1 MKEPKEAK
9 EKAKYWY
16 FRKCT
21 DRMEELAT
29 YVVETPIPERTLE
42 IKHASY
48 IILQ

>member
-21 DRMEELAT
+21 ERIEELAT
-29 YVVETPIPERTLE
+29 YVVETPIPERTQK
-42 IKHASY
+42 IKYVSY
-48 IILQ
+48 IIL